1 MKHIKETNNK
11 KKNSTRKKGKFSG
24 AVFFVWERYTI
35 YGYKE
40 KIISQNKRDYKGT
53 VI

>member
-11 KKNSTRKKGKFSG
+11 KKNSTRKKESFR
-24 AVFFVWERYTI
+24 ALFFVWERYTI

>member
-11 KKNSTRKKGKFSG
+11 KKNSTRKKESFR
-24 AVFFVWERYTI
+24 ALFLCERYTI

>member
-1 MKHIKETNNK
+1 MKHIKK
-11 KKNSTRKKGKFSG
+11 QIIRRKTVPGKRKVFG
-24 AVFFVWERYTI
+24 HCFFVWERDTI